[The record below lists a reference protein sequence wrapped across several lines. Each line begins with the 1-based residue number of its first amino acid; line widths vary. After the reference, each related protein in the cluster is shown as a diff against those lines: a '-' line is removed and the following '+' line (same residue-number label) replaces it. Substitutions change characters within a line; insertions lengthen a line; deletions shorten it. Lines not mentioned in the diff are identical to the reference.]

1 VKAELNAINSDP
13 VLEFWAHWSP
23 CVVKQ
28 PYFQQLLWIQS
39 RTRLVDYINHNLDR
53 MSMAHS
59 IEARPPFL
67 DHKLWE
73 FCATIPPD
81 LMLRGS
87 PPNQTEKYLL
97 REAGRNL
104 VPEPARLRKKKPL
117 RVPYEAWL
125 SQKYLPEWAEN
136 ALSERQLRKTG
147 LFDPE
152 ATLQSRQ
159 DFLAGALNKATLL
172 MGVLA
177 VQVWADIF
185 LESPLNRQPPT
196 L

>member
-1 VKAELNAINSDP
+1 M
-13 VLEFWAHWSP
+13 
-23 CVVKQ
+23 KQ
-28 PYFQQLLWIQS
+28 PYFQQLIWIQS

-73 FCATIPPD
+73 FCARVPPD
-81 LMLRGS
+81 LMLHGS

-104 VPEPARLRKKKPL
+104 VPEGPRLRKKKPL

-136 ALSERQLRKTG
+136 ALSERELRKTG
-147 LFDPE
+147 LFDPQ

-185 LESPLNRQPPT
+185 LESPLNREPPT